1 MHRLVPARQRAREPT
16 VHRALEEMAHQPPLL
31 QRLKPS
37 IERSREA
44 NVGEAADD
52 PLAPLIVRGL
62 VLPLAPGTREAAVE
76 AHPAAD
82 ELEALPLAPQPR
94 PVVERPPHVL
104 EKEAA
109 HHARFGTLLACLM
122 RGN

>member
-1 MHRLVPARQRAREPT
+1 
-16 VHRALEEMAHQPPLL
+16 MAHQPPLL

-44 NVGEAADD
+44 QVGEAADD

-109 HHARFGTLLACLM
+109 HHARFGTLLARLI